1 MRAIPTARVNP
12 KYRCA
17 RQYLMHVLVNTIPIE
32 RLSSFLSN
40 VIRDNWH
47 HCEKYLHAFIGIL
60 DARPVVE
67 FQLDTVETDSLSV
80 CDVTTSILSV
90 SNLVSA
96 AS

>member
-1 MRAIPTARVNP
+1 
-12 KYRCA
+12 
-17 RQYLMHVLVNTIPIE
+17 MHVLVNTIPIE

-67 FQLDTVETDSLSV
+67 FRLDHYRYP
-80 CDVTTSILSV
+80 C
-90 SNLVSA
+90 A
-96 AS
+96 M